1 MRSSATFNRR
11 CKLSVPFLLIAALA
25 LLFAS
30 CAARTTGD
38 NDMSGRQAAPELK
51 QIHTV
56 AVTEDDQQTI
66 LRISGSA
73 ELLFSDIR
81 KTSPPTVS
89 FYFPGTQLVD
99 LEAVYPINSHPIQ
112 EIRTSEVVADGH
124 TAKIT
129 VNLVQDAAYSVDQ
142 TEEGIVVA
150 FSRDV
155 IIEETTLAPDPTA
168 DASDQSPVPD
178 AGIDPAVLEAAAK
191 GTCIEMVDF
200 KEQTDGIEVVILAD
214 GTITD
219 YSAFT
224 VDNPPRIV
232 FDIYGIN
239 SPYKGLQKV
248 AIESKWVK
256 GIRHFCY
263 PDKLRVV
270 LDTDR
275 SYLTTF
281 TSKPVKNGLLIS
293 VAESKPMLDESLVQ
307 TVAADTAI
315 PTDDAV
321 AIPTNNALAIPA
333 DDAAAMPEAVVI
345 ETKALPASVDVDAS
359 PDDATVEMAAA
370 HTPQTPDPPAEQDQ
384 SAGDAAAMD
393 AEAATAWLNRLEFT
407 SIDKG
412 ASLVSIGT
420 THAVRYDMERLSDRK
435 LQLKLFNTR
444 IPEYRQRQLITTR
457 FKSAIDRITPLEP
470 GKARDH
476 ALVVFELREGVPFEI
491 TQVDNLINIQ
501 FSPSSVP
508 PKPLESAEPPD
519 WEQALEGKE
528 RQPGGDPAGPTDPAR
543 AQGDAD
549 DDTRMVTNIPVEEES
564 LAWGARGEILRETGE
579 AVKRVD
585 EEVLRPKKV
594 YTGEKIALNFF
605 DTDIRNV
612 FRIIGEISGENFAI
626 DKNVQG
632 KVTLQFDRPVPW
644 DQVLDVVLRM
654 NQLGLREE
662 DGIFRIATQAT
673 LAREEQL
680 EQQKL
685 ESRRNAEEQ
694 QELVTE
700 FFVLAY
706 IDAYETACAHLALD
720 CDDPN
725 QVGWPSKF
733 SPRGQ
738 VSIDRAK
745 NMIVV
750 SEIPSHIERAREIIR
765 ILDQVTPQVLIE
777 SRIVEATSD
786 FRRDVGFDW
795 GTISIGEFDLGDV
808 FTVTGIDMEADN
820 IPADALDNGAIEWGL
835 SKISGTSFDII
846 DARIQVGETEGKT
859 RTISA
864 PKILTLDGRT
874 ARIQQ
879 GFQIP
884 YLERDSAGGSS
895 IEFQDV
901 DLELSVEPK
910 VTPDNRILLKVDI
923 KKDDVLDFTTGAQPA
938 LSTNSASTELLM
950 EDGETIVI
958 GGVMKANTA
967 EAGEGIPG
975 LRKIPAL
982 GFFFGFSNK
991 NDTQTELLIFLT
1003 PEIVQLAQRE
1013 IETGKQAKAGQFAK
1027 GYDSNP

>member
-1 MRSSATFNRR
+1 LRLTF
-11 CKLSVPFLLIAALA
+11 IAALA
-25 LLFAS
+25 LLVSS
-30 CAARTTGD
+30 CATSYSTSQSQD
-38 NDMSGRQAAPELK
+38 NRPAGAVELK
-51 QIHTV
+51 QINSL
-56 AVTEDDQQTI
+56 AVSEDDQKTI
-66 LRISGSA
+66 LTITGSA
-73 ELLFSDIR
+73 DLLFSDIR
-81 KTSPPTVS
+81 KSSPPTVS
-89 FYFPGTQLVD
+89 FYFPGTELVD
-99 LEAVYPINSHPIQ
+99 IQAVYPVDAHPIHDIQ
-112 EIRTSEVVADGH
+112 TSEVVADGH
-124 TAKIT
+124 TAKVT
-129 VNLVQDAAYSVDQ
+129 VNLTQDALYTVEQ
-142 TEEGIVVA
+142 GLNGITVA
-150 FSRDV
+150 FSREV
-155 IIEETTLAPDPTA
+155 LIEEQPLASAEPSVAPASVPVPPDP
-168 DASDQSPVPD
+168 QM
-178 AGIDPAVLEAAAK
+178 IEAAAK

-200 KEQTDGIEVVILAD
+200 REQSDGIEIVIWAD

-248 AIESKWVK
+248 EVESKWVQ

-263 PDKLRVV
+263 PEKLRVV

-293 VAESKPMLDESLVQ
+293 VAETKPILDQELVQ
-307 TVAADTAI
+307 TVAVDAGDTVATV
-315 PTDDAV
+315 PLPEETTELAAV
-321 AIPTNNALAIPA
+321 EVSPSASATEEPPLQLAA
-333 DDAAAMPEAVVI
+333 ANLAMETDAAEEQTSGMPSDPVNPEVQ
-345 ETKALPASVDVDAS
+345 
-359 PDDATVEMAAA
+359 TV
-370 HTPQTPDPPAEQDQ
+370 
-384 SAGDAAAMD
+384 
-393 AEAATAWLNRLEFT
+393 WLNKLEFT
-407 SIDKG
+407 SVEEG

-420 THAVRYDMERLSDRK
+420 THPVRYDMERLSDRK

-444 IPEYRQRQLITTR
+444 IPKYRKRPLITTR
-457 FKSAIDRITPLEP
+457 FKSAVDRITPIE
-470 GKARDH
+470 ADQMADH

-491 TQVDNLINIQ
+491 AQVDNFINIR
-501 FSPSSVP
+501 FAPSTVP
-508 PKPLESAEPPD
+508 PKPLEDSTAPE
-519 WEQALEGKE
+519 WKQALEGTAE
-528 RQPGGDPAGPTDPAR
+528 TA
-543 AQGDAD
+543 GDAQSAAAS
-549 DDTRMVTNIPVEEES
+549 ES
-564 LAWGARGEILRETGE
+564 SSEMSTAPSAAIQEIATDAG
-579 AVKRVD
+579 RVD
-585 EEVLRPKKV
+585 ADALRPPKT

-626 DKNVQG
+626 DKNVGG

-644 DQVLDVVLRM
+644 DQVLDLVLRM
-654 NQLGLREE
+654 NQLGLRKEN
-662 DGIFRIATQAT
+662 GIFRIATQAT

-685 ESRRNAEEQ
+685 ESRRSAEEQ

-700 FFVLAY
+700 FFLVSY
-706 IDAYETACAHLALD
+706 INAQETACAHLATSCAAGSTD
-720 CDDPN
+720 
-725 QVGWPSKF
+725 VGFPSKF
-733 SPRGQ
+733 SPRG
-738 VSIDRAK
+738 SISVDTAK
-745 NMIVV
+745 NMIIVN
-750 SEIPSHIERAREIIR
+750 EIPSAIERIRTIIR

-777 SRIVEATSD
+777 SRIVEASSD

-795 GTISIGEFDLGDV
+795 GTISIGEFDLGDA

-895 IEFQDV
+895 VEFQDV
-901 DLELSVEPK
+901 DLELSVTPN
-910 VTPDNRILLKVDI
+910 VTPDNRVLLVVDI
-923 KKDDVLDFTTGAQPA
+923 KKDDVLDVTATQPP
-938 LSTNSASTELLM
+938 LSTNSAHTELLM
-950 EDGETIVI
+950 ENGETVVI
-958 GGVMKANTA
+958 GGVMKANTS
-967 EAGEGIPG
+967 EASEGIPG

-982 GFFFGFSNK
+982 GFFFGFDNK
-991 NDTQTELLIFLT
+991 NDNQTELLIFLT

-1013 IETGKQAKAGQFAK
+1013 VQTAGLATTE
-1027 GYDSNP
+1027 

>member
-1 MRSSATFNRR
+1 MRSSAAFNNPFNF
-11 CKLSVPFLLIAALA
+11 SVIFALIVSLA
-25 LLFAS
+25 LLFTG
-30 CAARTTGD
+30 CAAYNSGNAD
-38 NDMSGRQAAPELK
+38 ANDEPTAATLK

-56 AVTEDDQQTI
+56 AVSKDGDQTTM
-66 LRISGSA
+66 RIAGSPD
-73 ELLFSDIR
+73 LLFSDIR
-81 KTSPPTVS
+81 KSSPPTVS
-89 FYFPGTQLVD
+89 FYFPGTKLVD
-99 LEAVYPINSHPIQ
+99 LEAVYEVNSQPIQ
-112 EIRTSEVVADGH
+112 DIRTSEVVADGH

-129 VNLVQDAAYSVDQ
+129 VHLSQDAAYSVDQ
-142 TEEGIVVA
+142 TTEGIIVA

-155 IIEETTLAPDPTA
+155 VIEENNLDPEDPVDA
-168 DASDQSPVPD
+168 VDASPAPVE
-178 AGIDPAVLEAAAK
+178 AIDPAILEAAAK

-200 KEQTDGIEVVILAD
+200 KEQSEGVEIVILAD

-232 FDIYGIN
+232 FDIYDIT

-248 AIESKWVK
+248 NIESKWVK
-256 GIRHFCY
+256 GVRHFCY

-275 SYLTTF
+275 PYLTTF

-293 VAESKPMLDESLVQ
+293 VAESKPIHDDDLVQ
-307 TVAADTAI
+307 TAAADTQATAETLAQTPESVVI
-315 PTDDAV
+315 DQQELAATTDVQPIAM
-321 AIPTNNALAIPA
+321 
-333 DDAAAMPEAVVI
+333 AAA
-345 ETKALPASVDVDAS
+345 TDVQ
-359 PDDATVEMAAA
+359 PTEMAAA
-370 HTPQTPDPPAEQDQ
+370 TDVQPTEMAANAQTEQEPARPEEAASDVVET
-384 SAGDAAAMD
+384 AAAPD
-393 AEAATAWLNRLEFT
+393 TETTPAWLNKVEFT
-407 SIDKG
+407 SVDEG

-420 THAVRYDMERLSDRK
+420 TFPVRYDMKRLSDRK

-444 IPEYRQRQLITTR
+444 IPDYRKRPLITTR
-457 FKSAIDRITPLEP
+457 FKSAVDRVTPLE
-470 GKARDH
+470 ADQAADH
-476 ALVVFELREGVPFEI
+476 ALVVFDLREGVPFEI
-491 TQVDNLINIQ
+491 AQVDNFINIR
-501 FSPSSVP
+501 FAASTIP
-508 PKPLESAEPPD
+508 PKPLEDTASPE
-519 WEQALEGKE
+519 WKKTLEGLANE
-528 RQPGGDPAGPTDPAR
+528 ETGSDDTAITTADLSAASEGASPTDNLATQDGR
-543 AQGDAD
+543 
-549 DDTRMVTNIPVEEES
+549 VESSE
-564 LAWGARGEILRETGE
+564 LR
-579 AVKRVD
+579 
-585 EEVLRPKKV
+585 RPKE

-626 DKNVQG
+626 DKNVRG
-632 KVTLQFDRPVPW
+632 KVTLQFDKPVPW
-644 DQVLDVVLRM
+644 DQVLDLVLRM
-654 NQLGLREE
+654 NQLGLKKE

-685 ESRRNAEEQ
+685 ESRRSAEEQ
-694 QELVTE
+694 QDLVTE
-700 FFVLAY
+700 FFLLSY
-706 IDAYETACAHLALD
+706 INAQETACAHLAAG
-720 CDDPN
+720 CDTGSSDTSF
-725 QVGWPSKF
+725 PSKF
-733 SPRGQ
+733 SPRGTIS
-738 VSIDRAK
+738 VDTTK
-745 NMIVV
+745 NMIIVN
-750 SEIPSHIERAREIIR
+750 EIPSAIERARTIIQ

-777 SRIVEATSD
+777 ARIVEASSD

-895 IEFQDV
+895 VEFQDV
-901 DLELSVEPK
+901 DLELSVTPN
-910 VTPDNRILLKVDI
+910 VTPDERVLLVVDI
-923 KKDDVLDFTTGAQPA
+923 KKDDVLDVTATQPP
-938 LSTNSASTELLM
+938 LSTNSAHTELLM
-950 EDGETIVI
+950 ENGETVVI
-958 GGVMKANTA
+958 GGVMRASA
-967 EAGEGIPG
+967 SEAAEGIPG

-982 GFFFGFSNK
+982 GFFFGFNNK
-991 NDTQTELLIFLT
+991 NDNQTELLIFLT

-1013 IETGKQAKAGQFAK
+1013 VQAAGLVKSQ
-1027 GYDSNP
+1027 